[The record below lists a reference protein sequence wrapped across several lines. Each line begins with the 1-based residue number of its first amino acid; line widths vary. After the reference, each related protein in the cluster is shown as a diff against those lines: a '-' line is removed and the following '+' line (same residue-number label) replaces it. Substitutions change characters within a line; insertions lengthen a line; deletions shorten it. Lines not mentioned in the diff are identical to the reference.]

1 MKLKIIQEIYED
13 GIKKGKLK
21 QKEIDS
27 IETAKRMIKMNF
39 NTEEI
44 IKVTQISEEKLQ
56 TLL

>member
-13 GIKKGKLK
+13 GKKE